1 MVWPS
6 KSRIEDPVDPDKAT
20 DMQDNQTLAAG
31 FTSGE
36 KKVADLLSDGK
47 SLFPFSIV
55 FVAFS
60 KTCF

>member
-1 MVWPS
+1 M
-6 KSRIEDPVDPDKAT
+6 DPDKAT
-20 DMQDNQTLAAG
+20 QMQDNQTLAAG